1 MYIIRDIF
9 HLHFGHFKDAK
20 ALLDEALKSGLMPI
34 ATSTRVL
41 SDFTGDSYRLIFEE
55 GHDSLT
61 EYERTL
67 VESMATKDWQKWYE
81 KFKEHVASSH
91 REILKIVM

>member
-9 HLHFGHFKDAK
+9 QLHFGHFKAAK
-20 ALLDEALKSGLMPI
+20 ALLDEALKSGLMPN

-61 EYERTL
+61 EYE
-67 VESMATKDWQKWYE
+67 
-81 KFKEHVASSH
+81 
-91 REILKIVM
+91 

>member
-9 HLHFGHFKDAK
+9 QLHFGHFKAAK
-20 ALLDEALKSGLMPI
+20 ALLDEALKSGLMPN

-55 GHDSLT
+55 GYDSLSD
-61 EYERTL
+61 YERTL
-67 VESMATKDWQKWYE
+67 VGSMATKDWQKWYE